1 MVSSLR
7 YTIYK
12 KFGKICYLHY
22 FKRMI
27 KDYESGKWDFD
38 IRTIVKNI
46 KVEVPCPKYVCRR
59 GFTKRLCLTITDD
72 NVFRKEF
79 DRYLNGYIR
88 PMQELRKNLIL
99 ARRIFVK
106 KYGYFTR
113 YNQDCALANYKCKD
127 CKSKA
132 ECDLAKNLS
141 KKDDHIYKLTRLA
154 EILYGNIHHGHWA
167 DLVKYNK

>member
-12 KFGKICYLHY
+12 IFGKICYLHY

-27 KDYESGKWDFD
+27 KDFESGKWDFD
-38 IRTIVKNI
+38 IRTIVKKI
-46 KVEVPCPKYVCRR
+46 KVEIPCPKYICRK
-59 GFTKRLCLTITDD
+59 GFSKSSCLTIIDD
-72 NVFRKEF
+72 YLFIKEF

-88 PMQELRKNLIL
+88 PMQELRKNKIL

-113 YNQDCALANYKCKD
+113 YNQDCSHAGYSCKI
-127 CKSKA
+127 CQNKY
-132 ECDLAKNLS
+132 ECNLS
-141 KKDDHIYKLTRLA
+141 RKLSRKDNHIYRITA
-154 EILYGNIHHGHWA
+154 IF
-167 DLVKYNK
+167 